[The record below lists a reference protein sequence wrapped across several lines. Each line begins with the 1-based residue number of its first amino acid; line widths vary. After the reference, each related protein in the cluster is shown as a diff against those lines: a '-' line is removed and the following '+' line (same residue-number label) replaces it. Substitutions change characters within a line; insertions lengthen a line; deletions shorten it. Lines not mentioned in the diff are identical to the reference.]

1 MAELETYRLSP
12 KVKLLWFAPYISGI
26 VILWLILSAVY
37 LTVLSDKS
45 VLWLKP
51 ELPKYLGVIS
61 LLLVI
66 LIIVGLPGY
75 LWVNAYYKSF
85 TYTLTDTEIV
95 IKNGIFKINRITI
108 PYDSIEN
115 TAVKRDFVAQ
125 LLGIGTVV
133 IDTAGGDEKEGI
145 IPGVTDP
152 DQVVEDI
159 IAHIKEVRGS
169 GEMRQRETMNEL
181 LRDIKNELVDIKKLV
196 SENIER
202 LSKKKRRK
210 KKDES
215 FEDIMK
221 KTLSKRKD

>member
-1 MAELETYRLSP
+1 MAESETYRLSP

>member
-1 MAELETYRLSP
+1 MAESETYRLSP
-12 KVKLLWFAPYISGI
+12 KVKLLWFAPYIGGI
-26 VILWLILSAVY
+26 IILWLILSAVY

-115 TAVKRDFVAQ
+115 TAVRRDFVAQ

-159 IAHIKEVRGS
+159 VVRIKEVRGS

-196 SENIER
+196 LENIER

-215 FEDIMK
+215 FEDIMN
-221 KTLSKRKD
+221 KTLAKRKD